1 MRTYTL
7 SQCISFH
14 RRIVLFIRKGR
25 GLGVGGCGRGER
37 LKWFVYFTVTAL
49 TTLSFILGATP
60 SRKKTFYVVGGQ
72 QEGKKKE
79 EENPPRGRGC
89 REKTKKSILPVLTRC
104 FQYTKSGQV
113 NDLPPC
119 PLICEGFSSVL
130 SSVFRDKKL
139 EKIFSSST
147 PPGSWN
153 GRGTPSSFS
162 RLGQKKN
169 ISRSLFPVVIWK
181 MICGA
186 GAREVSF
193 ILRYPISNAAFKM
206 ISYRKRV

>member
-1 MRTYTL
+1 MYFVSSSNRSIYSEGEGAGGWWMRT
-7 SQCISFH
+7 
-14 RRIVLFIRKGR
+14 RRTFKMICVFYSNRVDDLI
-25 GLGVGGCGRGER
+25 
-37 LKWFVYFTVTAL
+37 VYFRRY
-49 TTLSFILGATP
+49 SFEEENILRCWGAT
-60 SRKKTFYVVGGQ
+60 RRQ
-72 QEGKKKE
+72 KKE

-147 PPGSWN
+147 PPGS
-153 GRGTPSSFS
+153 
-162 RLGQKKN
+162 
-169 ISRSLFPVVIWK
+169 
-181 MICGA
+181 
-186 GAREVSF
+186 
-193 ILRYPISNAAFKM
+193 
-206 ISYRKRV
+206 